1 MTRHPKQRSAVT
13 NGRRVLMG
21 LGANTDTGRRFKD
34 LLHEAEAERGGTAN
48 MTVTAREAARQWA
61 MLAVQAELMHA
72 ALARGEPVDMEAF
85 GQIGDRM
92 ERQAR
97 AMGKPLTARK
107 PSIHDRLAARRA
119 GGN

>member
-1 MTRHPKQRSAVT
+1 MTRKPKQRSAVT
-13 NGRRVLMG
+13 NGSRVLMG
-21 LGANTDTGRRFKD
+21 LGAGTDAGRRFTD
-34 LLHEAEAERGGTAN
+34 LLSEAEAERGGRAS

-61 MLAVQAELMHA
+61 MLAVQAELLHA
-72 ALARGEPVDMEAF
+72 RLARGETVDMEAF